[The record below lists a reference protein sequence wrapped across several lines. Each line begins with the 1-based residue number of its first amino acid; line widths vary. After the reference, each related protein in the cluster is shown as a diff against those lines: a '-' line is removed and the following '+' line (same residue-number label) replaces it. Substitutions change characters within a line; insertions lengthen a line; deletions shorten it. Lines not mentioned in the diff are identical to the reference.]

1 MSSATTMALPPIF
14 PDFTTNTTA
23 SSAATASASYRPA
36 VSSPLSSSPIRAT
49 TPPPLTP
56 RDANARREVQSS
68 PTAAAKHTSKFA
80 SRPTR
85 PNPVNQKR
93 EVAQEGRRKLF
104 LRNVRQR
111 AEDRRWEMR
120 GGEQE
125 LLKLEWFSL
134 NKDLQRAKNADLD
147 GIVFES
153 DIEEAARLREEAMSR
168 SSFARREAPE
178 SNPGADEMMV
188 DALEQEQLAEL
199 EQLEAL
205 EASILDGSVDERSR
219 WQQQQRSQKPPD
231 SPHWSDD
238 DDYDELFMDYLSQE
252 QQSQNQA
259 PDPSGEMDLS

>member
-1 MSSATTMALPPIF
+1 MSSATMALPPIF
-14 PDFTTNTTA
+14 PDFTNTT
-23 SSAATASASYRPA
+23 TTTSYRPA

-49 TPPPLTP
+49 TPPPLAP
-56 RDANARREVQSS
+56 RDANARRATQSS
-68 PTAAAKHTSKFA
+68 PISASAGAAKHTFSKFA
-80 SRPTR
+80 SRPAR
-85 PNPVNQKR
+85 PNPVSQKR

-134 NKDLQRAKNADLD
+134 NKDLQQAKNADLD
-147 GIVFES
+147 GIVFEW

-168 SSFARREAPE
+168 PPAARRPEAPE
-178 SNPGADEMMV
+178 PIPGADEMMV

-205 EASILDGSVDERSR
+205 EDSAPGVHIDERPR
-219 WQQQQRSQKPPD
+219 WQQQRSQKPPD

-238 DDYDELFMDYLSQE
+238 DDYDQLFMDYLSQE
-252 QQSQNQA
+252 QHSQSQA
-259 PDPSGEMDLS
+259 HASSGEMDLS